1 MKTVFLLLGSNLG
14 DRQKNISR
22 AIELI
27 SKNVGQVLQQSSLY
41 ETAAWGKTDQ
51 PIFYNQAIKVATQ
64 LSPEKLLQAVKKN
77 EQEIGRTVDEKW
89 SARIIDIDIIFYGAE
104 LFHSNELVIP
114 HPFMHERKFVLAPLN
129 EIAPDFI
136 HPVLQKSVHEL
147 LKKCID
153 SLEVKR
159 I

>member
-14 DRQKNISR
+14 DKRKNISR

-27 SKNVGQVLQQSSLY
+27 SENVGHVIQQSSLY

-51 PIFYNQAIKVATQ
+51 PSFYNQAIEVATR
-64 LSPEKLLQAVKKN
+64 LTPKKLLQMVKKN
-77 EQEIGRTVDEKW
+77 EQEIGRTVAEKW
-89 SARIIDIDIIFYGAE
+89 SARIIDIDIVFYGKE
-104 LFHSNELVIP
+104 LFRSNVLVIP
-114 HPFMHERKFVLAPLN
+114 HPFMQERRFVLAPLN

-136 HPVLQKSVHEL
+136 HPILQQSVRTL
-147 LKKCID
+147 LEKCKD
-153 SLEVKR
+153 TLEVKR